1 MKNLNLKDKI
11 FDIPDFP
18 EKGVVFR
25 DITPLLLDVKYF
37 RETIR
42 RMLFKIKKIKF
53 SKVLGIETRGYLFG
67 SVLAYKRKVGFV
79 PVRKVNKLLPRSTII
94 QEYQTEYSTD
104 GVKIHEDSIKKG
116 EKVLIVDDLVATGG
130 TVLATAK
137 LVEKAGGKVAALLFL
152 NELTYLKPR
161 KRLKGYKMISLIKF

>member
-18 EKGVVFR
+18 EKGVMFR
-25 DITPLLLDVKYF
+25 DITPLLLDTDYF

-42 RMLFKIKKIKF
+42 QMLIKIKKIRF

-67 SVLAYKRKVGFV
+67 SVIAYKKKVGFV
-79 PVRKVNKLLPRSTII
+79 PVRKVNKLLPRRTIA
-94 QEYQTEYSTD
+94 QEYQTEYSVD
-104 GVKIHEDSIKKG
+104 GVKIHEDSITKG
-116 EKVLIVDDLVATGG
+116 ERVLIIDDLIATGG

-137 LVEKAGGKVAALLFL
+137 LAEKAGGKVAALLFL

-161 KRLKGYKMISLIKF
+161 EKLKGYKIISLIKF